1 MSQYLNI
8 FLKSDGKFIPIGD
21 YSRSTYLYDEF
32 NAPYEKI
39 CEYKADGLREV
50 GARLES
56 RANDIKEYIQKL
68 ESLIA
73 IIPNFQGQEMEEK
86 ISAIL
91 DYKSQIEE
99 EKEELKTLYSQSS
112 VCYFLASIAEDY
124 VSVYAGVEIADP
136 TDQDVI

>member
-32 NAPYEKI
+32 HAPYEKI
-39 CEYKADGLREV
+39 CEYKAEGLREI
-50 GARLES
+50 GARLEN
-56 RANDIKEYIQKL
+56 RANDTKKYIQKL

-73 IIPNFQGQEMEEK
+73 LIPNFQGHEMEEK

-99 EKEELKTLYSQSS
+99 EKEELKTLYFQSS
-112 VCYFLASIAEDY
+112 ICYFLANIAEDY
-124 VSVYAGVEIADP
+124 VPVYAGVEIADP

>member
-56 RANDIKEYIQKL
+56 RANDIKEYIRKL
-68 ESLIA
+68 EDLIA
-73 IIPNFQGQEMEEK
+73 LIPNFQGQDMEEK

-99 EKEELKTLYSQSS
+99 EKEELKILYSQSS
-112 VCYFLASIAEDY
+112 VCYFLANIAEDY
-124 VSVYAGVEIADP
+124 VPVYAGVEIADP

>member
-1 MSQYLNI
+1 MSQYLTI

-32 NAPYEKI
+32 NAPYGKI

-68 ESLIA
+68 EDLIA
-73 IIPNFQGQEMEEK
+73 LIPNFQGQEMEEK

-112 VCYFLASIAEDY
+112 VCYFLANIAEDY
-124 VSVYAGVEIADP
+124 VPVYAGVEIADP

>member
-8 FLKSDGKFIPIGD
+8 FLKSDGKFIPIRD

-32 NAPYEKI
+32 HAPYENI
-39 CEYKADGLREV
+39 CEYKADRLREI

-68 ESLIA
+68 EDLITL
-73 IIPNFQGQEMEEK
+73 IPSFQGHEMEEK

-99 EKEELKTLYSQSS
+99 EKEELKTLYFQSS
-112 VCYFLASIAEDY
+112 VCYFLANIAEDY
-124 VSVYAGVEIADP
+124 VPVYAGVEIADP
-136 TDQDVI
+136 TDQDII

>member
-8 FLKSDGKFIPIGD
+8 FLKSDEKFIPIGD

-32 NAPYEKI
+32 NAPYGKI
-39 CEYKADGLREV
+39 CEYKAEGLREI

-56 RANDIKEYIQKL
+56 RADDIEKYIQKL

-73 IIPNFQGQEMEEK
+73 LIPSFQGQEMEEK

-112 VCYFLASIAEDY
+112 VCYFLANIAEDY
-124 VSVYAGVEIADP
+124 VPVYAGVEITDP

>member
-21 YSRSTYLYDEF
+21 YSRSTYLYEEF

-56 RANDIKEYIQKL
+56 RANDIEKYIQKL

-73 IIPNFQGQEMEEK
+73 LIPSFQGQDMEEK

-124 VSVYAGVEIADP
+124 VPVYAGVEIAYP

>member
-1 MSQYLNI
+1 MSQYLTI

-32 NAPYEKI
+32 NAPYGKI

-68 ESLIA
+68 ENLIA
-73 IIPNFQGQEMEEK
+73 LIPSFQGQEMEEK

-112 VCYFLASIAEDY
+112 VCYFLANIAEDY
-124 VSVYAGVEIADP
+124 VPVYAGVEIADP

>member
-73 IIPNFQGQEMEEK
+73 LIPNFQGQEMEEK

-99 EKEELKTLYSQSS
+99 EKEELKTLRSQTS
-112 VCYFLASIAEDY
+112 VCYFLASVAEDY
-124 VSVYAGVEIADP
+124 VPVYAGVEITDP

>member
-73 IIPNFQGQEMEEK
+73 LIPNFQGQEMEEK

-124 VSVYAGVEIADP
+124 VPVYAGVEISDP

>member
-68 ESLIA
+68 ENLIA
-73 IIPNFQGQEMEEK
+73 LIPNFQGQEMEEK

-124 VSVYAGVEIADP
+124 VPVYAGVEIADP

>member
-39 CEYKADGLREV
+39 CEYKADGLREI

-68 ESLIA
+68 EDLIA
-73 IIPNFQGQEMEEK
+73 LIPSFQGHEMEEK

-91 DYKSQIEE
+91 DYRSQIEE

-112 VCYFLASIAEDY
+112 VCYFLANIAEDY
-124 VSVYAGVEIADP
+124 VPVYAGVEIADP

>member
-1 MSQYLNI
+1 MSQYLSI

-32 NAPYEKI
+32 NAPYGKI
-39 CEYKADGLREV
+39 CEYKAEGLREI

-56 RANDIKEYIQKL
+56 RANDTKKYIQKL
-68 ESLIA
+68 ENLIA
-73 IIPNFQGQEMEEK
+73 LIPSFQGHEMEEK

-99 EKEELKTLYSQSS
+99 EKEELKTLYFQSS
-112 VCYFLASIAEDY
+112 VCYFLASVAEDY
-124 VSVYAGVEIADP
+124 VPVYAGVEIADP

>member
-50 GARLES
+50 GVRLES
-56 RANDIKEYIQKL
+56 RANDIEKYIQKL

-73 IIPNFQGQEMEEK
+73 LIPNFQGQEMEEK

-99 EKEELKTLYSQSS
+99 EKEELKILRSQTS
-112 VCYFLASIAEDY
+112 VCYFLANIAEDY
-124 VSVYAGVEIADP
+124 VPVYAGVEIADP

>member
-56 RANDIKEYIQKL
+56 RANDIEKYIQKL

-73 IIPNFQGQEMEEK
+73 LIPNFQGQEMEEK

-91 DYKSQIEE
+91 DYESQIEE
-99 EKEELKTLYSQSS
+99 EKEELKILRSQTS
-112 VCYFLASIAEDY
+112 VCYFLANIAEDY
-124 VSVYAGVEIADP
+124 VPVYAGVEIADP

>member
-56 RANDIKEYIQKL
+56 RANDTKKYIQKL

-73 IIPNFQGQEMEEK
+73 LIPNFQGQEMEEK

-112 VCYFLASIAEDY
+112 ICYFLASVAEDY
-124 VSVYAGVEIADP
+124 VPVYAGVEIADP

>member
-32 NAPYEKI
+32 NAPYGKI
-39 CEYKADGLREV
+39 CEYKAEGLREI

-56 RANDIKEYIQKL
+56 RANNIKKYIQKL
-68 ESLIA
+68 ENLIA
-73 IIPNFQGQEMEEK
+73 LIPSFQGHEMEEK

-99 EKEELKTLYSQSS
+99 EKEELKTLYFQSS
-112 VCYFLASIAEDY
+112 VCYFLANIAEDY
-124 VSVYAGVEIADP
+124 APVYAGVEIADP

>member
-56 RANDIKEYIQKL
+56 RANDIKEYIRKL
-68 ESLIA
+68 EDLIA
-73 IIPNFQGQEMEEK
+73 LIPSFQGQEMEEK

-124 VSVYAGVEIADP
+124 VPVYAGVEIADP

>member
-1 MSQYLNI
+1 MSQYLTI

-32 NAPYEKI
+32 NAPYGKI
-39 CEYKADGLREV
+39 CEYKAEGLREI

-56 RANDIKEYIQKL
+56 RANNIKKYIQKL
-68 ESLIA
+68 ENLIA
-73 IIPNFQGQEMEEK
+73 LIPSFQGHEMEEK

-99 EKEELKTLYSQSS
+99 EKEELKTLYFQSS
-112 VCYFLASIAEDY
+112 ICYFLANIAEDY
-124 VSVYAGVEIADP
+124 VPVYAGVEIADP

>member
-8 FLKSDGKFIPIGD
+8 FLKSDGKFIPIKD

-32 NAPYEKI
+32 HAPYEKI
-39 CEYKADGLREV
+39 CEYKAERLREI

-56 RANDIKEYIQKL
+56 RANDTKKYIQKL

-73 IIPNFQGQEMEEK
+73 LIPNFQGEEMEKK

-99 EKEELKTLYSQSS
+99 EKEELKTLRSQTS
-112 VCYFLASIAEDY
+112 VCYFLASVAEDY
-124 VSVYAGVEIADP
+124 APVYAGVEIADP
-136 TDQDVI
+136 TGQDVI

>member
-32 NAPYEKI
+32 NAPYGKI

-56 RANDIKEYIQKL
+56 RANDIEKYIQKL

-73 IIPNFQGQEMEEK
+73 LIPNFQGQEMEEK

-112 VCYFLASIAEDY
+112 VCYFLANIAEDY
-124 VSVYAGVEIADP
+124 VPVYAGVEIADP

>member
-1 MSQYLNI
+1 MSQYLSI

-32 NAPYEKI
+32 NAPYGKI
-39 CEYKADGLREV
+39 CEYKADELREV
-50 GARLES
+50 GARLER

-68 ESLIA
+68 EDLIA
-73 IIPNFQGQEMEEK
+73 LIPSFQGHEMEEK

-99 EKEELKTLYSQSS
+99 EKEELKTLYFQSS
-112 VCYFLASIAEDY
+112 VCYFLASVAEDY
-124 VSVYAGVEIADP
+124 VPVYVGVEIADP
-136 TDQDVI
+136 TDQDII

>member
-56 RANDIKEYIQKL
+56 RANDIKEYIRKL
-68 ESLIA
+68 EDLIA
-73 IIPNFQGQEMEEK
+73 LIPSFQGQEMEEK

-112 VCYFLASIAEDY
+112 VCYFLANIAEDY
-124 VSVYAGVEIADP
+124 VPVYAGVEIADP

>member
-50 GARLES
+50 GARLEI

-68 ESLIA
+68 EDLIA
-73 IIPNFQGQEMEEK
+73 LIPSFQGQEMEEK

-124 VSVYAGVEIADP
+124 VPVYAGVEIADP

>member
-8 FLKSDGKFIPIGD
+8 FLKSDGKFILIGD

-32 NAPYEKI
+32 HAPYENI
-39 CEYKADGLREV
+39 CEYKADRLREI

-56 RANDIKEYIQKL
+56 RANDIEKYIQKL

-73 IIPNFQGQEMEEK
+73 LIPNFQGQEMEEK

-112 VCYFLASIAEDY
+112 VCYFLANIAEDY
-124 VSVYAGVEIADP
+124 VPVYAGVEIADP

>member
-1 MSQYLNI
+1 MSQYLSI

-39 CEYKADGLREV
+39 CEYKADGLREI
-50 GARLES
+50 GARLEN
-56 RANDIKEYIQKL
+56 RANDTKKYIQKL
-68 ESLIA
+68 EDLITL
-73 IIPNFQGQEMEEK
+73 IPNFQGQEMEEK

-91 DYKSQIEE
+91 DYESQIEE

-112 VCYFLASIAEDY
+112 VCYFLANIAEDY
-124 VSVYAGVEIADP
+124 VPVYAGVEIADP

>member
-8 FLKSDGKFIPIGD
+8 FLKSDGKFIPIKD

-56 RANDIKEYIQKL
+56 RANDIKEYIRKL
-68 ESLIA
+68 EDLIA
-73 IIPNFQGQEMEEK
+73 LIPSFQGQEMEEK

-99 EKEELKTLYSQSS
+99 EKEELKILYSQSS
-112 VCYFLASIAEDY
+112 VCYFLASVAEDY
-124 VSVYAGVEIADP
+124 VPVYAGVEIADP

>member
-8 FLKSDGKFIPIGD
+8 FLKSDGKFIPIKD

-32 NAPYEKI
+32 HAPYEKI
-39 CEYKADGLREV
+39 CEYKADGLREI

-56 RANDIKEYIQKL
+56 RANGIERSIQEL

-73 IIPNFQGQEMEEK
+73 LIPNFQGQEMEEK

-99 EKEELKTLYSQSS
+99 EKEELKTLRSQTS
-112 VCYFLASIAEDY
+112 VCYFLASVAEDD
-124 VSVYAGVEIADP
+124 VLVYAGVEITDP

>member
-1 MSQYLNI
+1 MSQYLTI

-32 NAPYEKI
+32 NAPYGKI
-39 CEYKADGLREV
+39 CEYKAEGLREI
-50 GARLES
+50 GACLES
-56 RANDIKEYIQKL
+56 RANNIKKYIQKL
-68 ESLIA
+68 ENLIA
-73 IIPNFQGQEMEEK
+73 LIPSFQGQEMEEK

-112 VCYFLASIAEDY
+112 TCYFLASVAEDY
-124 VSVYAGVEIADP
+124 VPVYAGVEIADP

>member
-1 MSQYLNI
+1 MSQYLTI

-39 CEYKADGLREV
+39 CEYKAEGLREI

-68 ESLIA
+68 EDLIA
-73 IIPNFQGQEMEEK
+73 LIPSFQGHEMEEK

-99 EKEELKTLYSQSS
+99 EKEELKTLYFQSS
-112 VCYFLASIAEDY
+112 ACYFLASIAEDY
-124 VSVYAGVEIADP
+124 VPIYAGVEISDP

>member
-1 MSQYLNI
+1 MSQYLSI

-32 NAPYEKI
+32 NAPYGKI
-39 CEYKADGLREV
+39 CEYKAEGLREI
-50 GARLES
+50 GACLES
-56 RANDIKEYIQKL
+56 RANNIKKYIQKL
-68 ESLIA
+68 ENLIA
-73 IIPNFQGQEMEEK
+73 LIPSFQGHEMEEK

-124 VSVYAGVEIADP
+124 VPVYAGVEIADP
-136 TDQDVI
+136 TDQDII

>member
-32 NAPYEKI
+32 HAPYEKI
-39 CEYKADGLREV
+39 CEYKAESLREI

-68 ESLIA
+68 EDLIA
-73 IIPNFQGQEMEEK
+73 LIPNFQGQEMEEK

-112 VCYFLASIAEDY
+112 ICYFLANIAEDY
-124 VSVYAGVEIADP
+124 VPVYAGVEIADP
-136 TDQDVI
+136 TDQDII

>member
-39 CEYKADGLREV
+39 CEYKAEGLREI
-50 GARLES
+50 GACLES
-56 RANDIKEYIQKL
+56 RVDGIEKYIQEL

-73 IIPNFQGQEMEEK
+73 LIPNFQGQEMEEK

-99 EKEELKTLYSQSS
+99 EKEELKTLRSQIS
-112 VCYFLASIAEDY
+112 VCYFLASVAEDY
-124 VSVYAGVEIADP
+124 VPVYAGIEIADP

>member
-1 MSQYLNI
+1 MSQYLTI

-32 NAPYEKI
+32 NPPYGKI
-39 CEYKADGLREV
+39 CEYKAEGLREI

-68 ESLIA
+68 EDLITL
-73 IIPNFQGQEMEEK
+73 IPSFQGHEMEEK

-91 DYKSQIEE
+91 DYRSQIEE

-112 VCYFLASIAEDY
+112 VCYFLANIAEDY
-124 VSVYAGVEIADP
+124 VPVYAGVEIADP

>member
-1 MSQYLNI
+1 MSQYLSI

-32 NAPYEKI
+32 NAPYGKI
-39 CEYKADGLREV
+39 CEYKAEGLREI

-56 RANDIKEYIQKL
+56 RANDIEKYIQKL

-73 IIPNFQGQEMEEK
+73 LIPSFQGQDMEEK

-99 EKEELKTLYSQSS
+99 EKEELKTLYFQSS
-112 VCYFLASIAEDY
+112 VCYFLANIAEDY
-124 VSVYAGVEIADP
+124 VPVYAGVEIADP

>member
-32 NAPYEKI
+32 HAPYEKI
-39 CEYKADGLREV
+39 TEYSNN
-50 GARLES
+50 RLHEIG
-56 RANDIKEYIQKL
+56 RRLQHRIEDIKVHIKEL
-68 ESLIA
+68 EDLISLI
-73 IIPNFQGQEMEEK
+73 PKFQGQDMEEK

-91 DYKSQIEE
+91 DYKEQIEEQAEELEIIRSQIE
-99 EKEELKTLYSQSS
+99 
-112 VCYFLASIAEDY
+112 VCYFLANIAENY
-124 VSVYAGVEIADP
+124 VPIYAGVEIADP

>member
-8 FLKSDGKFIPIGD
+8 FLKSDGKFIPIGEQ
-21 YSRSTYLYDEF
+21 SLSTYLYDEF
-32 NAPYEKI
+32 NAPYGKI
-39 CEYKADGLREV
+39 CEYKAEGLREI

-56 RANDIKEYIQKL
+56 RANDTKKYIQKL
-68 ESLIA
+68 ENLIA
-73 IIPNFQGQEMEEK
+73 LIPSFQGHEMEEK

-99 EKEELKTLYSQSS
+99 EKEELKTLYFQSS

-124 VSVYAGVEIADP
+124 VPIYAGVEIADP

>member
-73 IIPNFQGQEMEEK
+73 LIPNFQGQEMEEK

-112 VCYFLASIAEDY
+112 VCYFLANIAEDC
-124 VSVYAGVEIADP
+124 VPVYAGVEIADP

>member
-8 FLKSDGKFIPIGD
+8 FLKSDGKFMPIGD

-32 NAPYEKI
+32 HAPYEKI
-39 CEYKADGLREV
+39 CEYKAESLREI

-56 RANDIKEYIQKL
+56 RANGIERYIQKL

-73 IIPNFQGQEMEEK
+73 LIPSFHGQEMEEK

-99 EKEELKTLYSQSS
+99 EKEELKTLYFQSS
-112 VCYFLASIAEDY
+112 VCYFLANIAEDY
-124 VSVYAGVEIADP
+124 VPVYEGVEIADP